1 MIKQIAGEINNYEKI
16 FFCTFTNFNIPG
28 NRLLACDNKDKATPK
43 ILIIKIN
50 LLSEIQKLKDELQY
64 EITKATSKRNHY
76 LGDYTDY
83 AFNQSAKVIQEAVY
97 VHHNAKTVE
106 EVKKAIEKLKA
117 GIKEIDA
124 YFALSKEEK
133 QKLAMKRF

>member
-1 MIKQIAGEINNYEKI
+1 MKKFSFVLLPILTFPAIGCLLVIIRIKLTKN
-16 FFCTFTNFNIPG
+16 P
-28 NRLLACDNKDKATPK
+28 DNQDQSV
-43 ILIIKIN
+43 
-50 LLSEIQKLKDELQY
+50 SEIQKLKDELQY